1 MSWRKLIILGG
12 ALIALALL
20 GCGSGDDATEDS
32 TARPTLTKVQFLK
45 QGNQACSQG
54 NDEITN
60 LYGQWEKSHTVDG
73 KRPAEAA
80 RDKAL
85 SEIAL
90 EVRKKEL
97 QRLRE
102 IGLPRE
108 GTPVVREILASMEE
122 GIENGERNLS
132 SMQASNEDYAFI
144 KAYRKSIRYGL
155 TVCWWD

>member
-1 MSWRKLIILGG
+1 M
-12 ALIALALL
+12 IALALA
-20 GCGSGDDATEDS
+20 GCGGGDDAAES
-32 TARPTLTKVQFLK
+32 TSARPTLTKVQFLE

-54 NDEITN
+54 NDEIHSR
-60 LYGQWEKSHTVDG
+60 YGQWEKSHTVDG
-73 KRPAEAA
+73 KRPPEAA

-90 EVRKKEL
+90 EVREKEL

-108 GTPVVREILASMEE
+108 GTAVVREILAGMEE
-122 GIENGERNLS
+122 GIENGENDLS

-144 KAYRKSIRYGL
+144 KAYRKSIKYGL